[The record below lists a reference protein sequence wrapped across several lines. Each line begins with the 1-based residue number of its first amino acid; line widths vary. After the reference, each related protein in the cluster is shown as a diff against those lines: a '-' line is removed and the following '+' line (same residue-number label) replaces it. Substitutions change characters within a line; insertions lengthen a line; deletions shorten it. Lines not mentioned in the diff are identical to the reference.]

1 MAVFLTEEESTAF
14 KNYRHI
20 SLSWNSGGLSTKSRE
35 HRLSVLLTE
44 TKKNLFKKTAYYY
57 WDGMMAVF

>member
-1 MAVFLTEEESTAF
+1 MTEFESSAFKDYRHISLRWNNGGFLTEEESTAF

-35 HRLSVLLTE
+35 HRL
-44 TKKNLFKKTAYYY
+44 
-57 WDGMMAVF
+57 

>member
-20 SLSWNSGGLSTKSRE
+20 SLSWNSA
-35 HRLSVLLTE
+35 VLLTE

>member
-20 SLSWNSGGLSTKSRE
+20 SLSWNSGGLSAKSRE
-35 HRLSVLLTE
+35 HRL
-44 TKKNLFKKTAYYY
+44 
-57 WDGMMAVF
+57 

>member
-20 SLSWNSGGLSTKSRE
+20 SLRWDNGGLADRNE
-35 HRLSVLLTE
+35 E
-44 TKKNLFKKTAYYY
+44 NPF
-57 WDGMMAVF
+57 